1 MNDEEISLMDSQ
13 SMKENRENGSISNT
27 NLNSVASINNSHE
40 ITLQKEE
47 VDDLLSLL
55 ERAQALLKNQAQET
69 GM

>member
-55 ERAQALLKNQAQET
+55 ERAQALLKNQAHET